1 MKDIF
6 NPYFGSVFRSKKN
19 PTFFSRRLFRVADVY
34 TSRVTN
40 FHNYSLGVSEY
51 FLHGKRNQ
59 NYLKIYLH
67 FFSTHSILEEEF
79 YHMNSKLGL
88 SSLLYIKY
96 MDGLK
101 KKKKVEKNKFDA
113 FKHVI
118 KNFKPPSII
127 SLKIESLMKKTKI
140 L

>member
-1 MKDIF
+1 MNAIYEYIHRILQNIFIFLYIFFFRVEMKDIF

-59 NYLKIYLH
+59 KCIMFLKFIYI
-67 FFSTHSILEEEF
+67 F
-79 YHMNSKLGL
+79 
-88 SSLLYIKY
+88 
-96 MDGLK
+96 
-101 KKKKVEKNKFDA
+101 
-113 FKHVI
+113 
-118 KNFKPPSII
+118 
-127 SLKIESLMKKTKI
+127 
-140 L
+140 

>member
-1 MKDIF
+1 
-6 NPYFGSVFRSKKN
+6 
-19 PTFFSRRLFRVADVY
+19 
-34 TSRVTN
+34 
-40 FHNYSLGVSEY
+40 
-51 FLHGKRNQ
+51 
-59 NYLKIYLH
+59 
-67 FFSTHSILEEEF
+67 
-79 YHMNSKLGL
+79 MNSKLGL

-101 KKKKVEKNKFDA
+101 KKKKVEKHKFDA

-140 L
+140 SRNYIFILASDGYVHTLWAALYLRSNLGYLKLNLGMNGSFFVKFIHQCR

>member
-1 MKDIF
+1 MQFINVWNSSRYFHSCIFFSRVEMKDIF

-88 SSLLYIKY
+88 SSLIYEIYGWIEEKKRR
-96 MDGLK
+96 LK
-101 KKKKVEKNKFDA
+101 N
-113 FKHVI
+113 I
-118 KNFKPPSII
+118 N
-127 SLKIESLMKKTKI
+127 LM
-140 L
+140 LSNM

>member
-1 MKDIF
+1 MYLFDSLFRLHNLQSGLQLLFCVVDYICRLGPVKPKYIYKGRFWVFYFVFASCLKYFFLYFFRVEMKNIF

-67 FFSTHSILEEEF
+67 F
-79 YHMNSKLGL
+79 
-88 SSLLYIKY
+88 
-96 MDGLK
+96 
-101 KKKKVEKNKFDA
+101 
-113 FKHVI
+113 
-118 KNFKPPSII
+118 
-127 SLKIESLMKKTKI
+127 
-140 L
+140 